1 MCHPFQTRVRA
12 RLIWWGVALVDAAAC
27 SRPGGVPEC
36 NRGTPHRQRCVL
48 CMTLGQRRTI
58 SFIETGCACA
68 RTRCHLIHLIRG
80 YRALSSMRDTTVH
93 IFHLK
98 SVEFSLRA
106 RLILSG
112 RIVLLAITATK
123 WTREG
128 MATLAGCNVAAVLLG
143 QPAAA
148 GTLIYP
154 PGCTVVLRS
163 VSI

>member
-1 MCHPFQTRVRA
+1 
-12 RLIWWGVALVDAAAC
+12 
-27 SRPGGVPEC
+27 
-36 NRGTPHRQRCVL
+36 
-48 CMTLGQRRTI
+48 
-58 SFIETGCACA
+58 
-68 RTRCHLIHLIRG
+68 
-80 YRALSSMRDTTVH
+80 MRDTTVH

-148 GTLIYP
+148 GTLTMRAELIGHFQPCMTEIY
-154 PGCTVVLRS
+154 LH
-163 VSI
+163 I